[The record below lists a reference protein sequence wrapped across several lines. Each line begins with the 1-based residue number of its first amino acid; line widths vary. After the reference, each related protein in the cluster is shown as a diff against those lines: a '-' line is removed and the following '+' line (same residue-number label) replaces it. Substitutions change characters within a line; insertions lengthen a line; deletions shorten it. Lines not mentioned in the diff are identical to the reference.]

1 MLSKILKVSLK
12 IKIKQLDHN
21 FNPERDDRE
30 DDFMPLEK
38 AKPKKNESLV
48 LDDFKHVII
57 ILVPT

>member
-38 AKPKKNESLV
+38 EKQKK
-48 LDDFKHVII
+48 K
-57 ILVPT
+57 